1 MFNAFYAQIFI
12 SFFRGL
18 PESLFESA
26 RIDGAREFKIYS
38 RLVLPLS
45 KPVLAA
51 VGLFTAVFNWNAWYD
66 NMLYVKTEGLN
77 TLSFLFVKMIKA
89 QETMENLAATS
100 GVTELA
106 NLSGVSSTS
115 LQLATMM
122 IAVLPIMLVYPFVQK
137 YFATGMMIGSVKG

>member
-1 MFNAFYAQIFI
+1 M
-12 SFFRGL
+12 
-18 PESLFESA
+18 
-26 RIDGAREFKIYS
+26 
-38 RLVLPLS
+38 
-45 KPVLAA
+45 LAA

-122 IAVLPIMLVYPFVQK
+122 IAVLPIMLVYPLSLIHICLPSSEARMPTLPDSFPIRRKPAAGNDLWRQK
-137 YFATGMMIGSVKG
+137 ANPRQNGKGQSGKRAAFSAMPRL